1 MIQSLWPP
9 IGVAWSGL
17 DTKQLG
23 GVHASKLA
31 VCGGRRGGD
40 ELARTA
46 KYGATRSNFGTN
58 KGIPSTQEE
67 CIGYCGCLSAKRVRH
82 ATHDLKT
89 PYMAHTPKMLCEY
102 ATT

>member
-1 MIQSLWPP
+1 MMPALRWHVVVS
-9 IGVAWSGL
+9 GAGL

-23 GVHASKLA
+23 GAHASKLA
-31 VCGGRRGGD
+31 VCGGKRGGG

-46 KYGATRSNFGTN
+46 KSGGTRANYGTN
-58 KGIPSTQEE
+58 TCIPSTQEE
-67 CIGYCGCLSAKRVRH
+67 CIGHCGCLSAKRVRH